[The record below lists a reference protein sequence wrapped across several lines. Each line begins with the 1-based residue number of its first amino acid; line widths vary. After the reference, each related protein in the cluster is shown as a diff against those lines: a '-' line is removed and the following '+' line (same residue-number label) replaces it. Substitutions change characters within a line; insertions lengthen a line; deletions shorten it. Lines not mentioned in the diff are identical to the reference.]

1 MSLGI
6 GLALRYEMVTHDI
19 KLYRGDD
26 HTLDI
31 GVLNDDGTPVSLAG
45 AKVELGFSDG
55 VGEVSYANIMINGNV
70 ITAHFAHQTTKNLDY
85 SKGFW
90 DLQITQNGVV
100 TTIAKGKISMT
111 RDITP

>member
-1 MSLGI
+1 MI
-6 GLALRYEMVTHDI
+6 THDI

-31 GVLNDDGTPVSLAG
+31 ALLNNDGTPANLTG
-45 AKVELGFSDG
+45 AKVELGFFDG
-55 VGEVSYANIMINGNV
+55 VGDVSYANISVTGNV

-85 SKGFW
+85 SKGLW

-100 TTIAKGKISMT
+100 TTVAKGKISIT
-111 RDITP
+111 RDVTP